1 MSEPELAATRGKINT
16 AQKDSGAIDG
26 VEDTMKYLNR
36 VRSTFV
42 TLRKNLETADYS
54 EYVS

>member
-1 MSEPELAATRGKINT
+1 MTKDESIATRATINA

-42 TLRKNLETADYS
+42 TLRKNPETAEYS

>member
-1 MSEPELAATRGKINT
+1 MTEVESIATRATINA

-42 TLRKNLETADYS
+42 TLRKNQETADYS